1 MARPLERYFGAEF
14 GGGFSRLSRVKETG
28 REPREPREPRELRAL
43 REQREPREPGKAKIP
58 NNQQGRP
65 RLIASTILYIDL

>member
-28 REPREPREPRELRAL
+28 REPRELREL

-65 RLIASTILYIDL
+65 RLNASTILYIDL

>member
-1 MARPLERYFGAEF
+1 MARTLERYFGAEF

-28 REPREPREPRELRAL
+28 REPRELREL

-65 RLIASTILYIDL
+65 RLIASTFLYIDL